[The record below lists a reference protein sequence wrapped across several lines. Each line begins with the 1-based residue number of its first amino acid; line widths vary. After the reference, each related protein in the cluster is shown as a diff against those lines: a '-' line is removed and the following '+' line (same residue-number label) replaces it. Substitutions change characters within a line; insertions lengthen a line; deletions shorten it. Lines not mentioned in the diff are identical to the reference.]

1 MDIIKLPPVQ
11 GRSLNLLFCS
21 LILFGVDMA
30 CITIDEEKYMVI
42 SSGKQS
48 YSLNNPDEKYDLPGK
63 LEEISG
69 LDYLVDQI
77 LLCVDDEEGILC
89 FYNTR
94 EKKVTRE
101 IKFGKNGDYE
111 GVAHFD
117 NMAYVTRS
125 DGKLFE
131 FPIDRDD
138 DVEARR
144 IDTPLTGVNDVE
156 GLSAGHNKN
165 ELYMACKGVA
175 EVDNNNIVGRAV
187 YTFDLKNNQMASK
200 PYIQLTT
207 EIFREALK
215 QNHLTSSRHMPF
227 RPSGIAVHPLT
238 GDVFLIA
245 SVGQLIIVLNK
256 SGKIT
261 GAAPLS
267 RKIFTQPEGI
277 CFDEKGT
284 MYISSE
290 GKGKAGYIL
299 SFKPLDIQK

>member
-1 MDIIKLPPVQ
+1 MDIKKLSPVQ
-11 GRSLNLLFCS
+11 GRFLNLLFCS
-21 LILFGVDMA
+21 LIFFGVDMA

-42 SSGKQS
+42 SSGKYS
-48 YSLNNPDEKYDLPGK
+48 YSLNNPDDKNDLPGK

-69 LDYLVDQI
+69 LDYLGDQI

-101 IKFGKNGDYE
+101 IKFGRNGDYE
-111 GVAHFD
+111 GVAHID

-144 IDTPLTGVNDVE
+144 IDTPLTGMNDVE

-165 ELYMACKGVA
+165 ELYLACKGLA
-175 EVDNNNIVGRAV
+175 EVDKNKIEGRAV
-187 YTFDLKNNQMASK
+187 YTFDLKNNQLASK
-200 PYIQLTT
+200 PYIHLTT
-207 EIFREALK
+207 EIFKEALK
-215 QNHLTSSRHMPF
+215 QNHLTSSHHMPF
-227 RPSGIAVHPLT
+227 RPSGITVHPLT
-238 GDVFLIA
+238 GDVFIIA
-245 SVGQLIIVLNK
+245 SVGQLILVLNK

-284 MYISSE
+284 LYISNE

-299 SFKPLDIQK
+299 SFNPREIQK